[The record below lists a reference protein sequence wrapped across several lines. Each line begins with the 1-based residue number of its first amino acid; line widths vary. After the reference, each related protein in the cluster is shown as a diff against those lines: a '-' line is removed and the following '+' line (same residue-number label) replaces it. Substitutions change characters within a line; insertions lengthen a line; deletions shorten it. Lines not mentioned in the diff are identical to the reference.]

1 MATIE
6 CKTYFSNAHIPKRA
20 YKGSG
25 GYNVYAA
32 ETKTLKPWGRTLMK
46 LDLNIALLHLNIGI
60 KLYHYRDMADLH
72 YKLLNILSLIC
83 YHSDYYNFCN
93 RYQGCKKDYHLGRN
107 LCLLCRRKIYFQH
120 DLGNFGEY
128 LDKNQFNLSKLK
140 TYAFRLDP
148 FLMEYYYVD
157 KRSLEVFS
165 GHYV

>member
-1 MATIE
+1 M
-6 CKTYFSNAHIPKRA
+6 
-20 YKGSG
+20 
-25 GYNVYAA
+25 
-32 ETKTLKPWGRTLMK
+32 
-46 LDLNIALLHLNIGI
+46 
-60 KLYHYRDMADLH
+60 
-72 YKLLNILSLIC
+72 
-83 YHSDYYNFCN
+83 
-93 RYQGCKKDYHLGRN
+93 
-107 LCLLCRRKIYFQH
+107 LCRRKIYFQH